1 MIENTYEV
9 CYAIEIDDLDIG
21 NLVDTSMITC
31 GCGLMLTLGILMC
44 IRILKAA

>member
-1 MIENTYEV
+1 MIENNYEE

-21 NLVDTSMITC
+21 NLVNTSMITC
-31 GCGLMLTLGILMC
+31 GSGLMITLGILMC

>member
-1 MIENTYEV
+1 MIENTYEE

-21 NLVDTSMITC
+21 NLVDISMITC
-31 GCGLMLTLGILMC
+31 GSGLMVTLGILMC